1 MVISLTFRLNTK
13 FPSLLSE
20 TKTEYKHT
28 VRRPCFIMREVWLL
42 VFKCPSQAQVDNE
55 YSKDDIML
63 KGIVIRENKT
73 TPPLP

>member
-1 MVISLTFRLNTK
+1 M
-13 FPSLLSE
+13 
-20 TKTEYKHT
+20 
-28 VRRPCFIMREVWLL
+28 FIVVREVWLL
-42 VFKCPSQAQVDNE
+42 VLKAQANAQVVNE